1 MKFPV
6 LFPVSREF
14 GRWRRVRLGLRP
26 PPTSVLFCLEPPC
39 RQHAPR
45 RARGGRTAERRAA
58 LAAGGFTTQHPAK
71 VALAVVM
78 VVLKNRKVKQIV
90 TGLLPLTVN

>member
-1 MKFPV
+1 MPHAGPEV
-6 LFPVSREF
+6 AAQRSAVQ
-14 GRWRRVRLGLRP
+14 RWPL
-26 PPTSVLFCLEPPC
+26 
-39 RQHAPR
+39 
-45 RARGGRTAERRAA
+45 
-58 LAAGGFTTQHPAK
+58 AGGFTTQHPAK

>member
-1 MKFPV
+1 MPHAGPEV
-6 LFPVSREF
+6 AAQRSAVQ
-14 GRWRRVRLGLRP
+14 RWP
-26 PPTSVLFCLEPPC
+26 P
-39 RQHAPR
+39 
-45 RARGGRTAERRAA
+45 
-58 LAAGGFTTQHPAK
+58 GGFTTQHPAK